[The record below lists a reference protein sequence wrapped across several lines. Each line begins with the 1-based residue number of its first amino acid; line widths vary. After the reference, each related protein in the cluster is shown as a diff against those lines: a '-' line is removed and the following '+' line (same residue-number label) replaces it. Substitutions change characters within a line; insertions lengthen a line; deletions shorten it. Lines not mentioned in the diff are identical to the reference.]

1 MAGTEGDTAYVP
13 LKVSYI
19 IPIMI
24 TSIARPFTILLNVLE
39 NFFSSSLAV
48 LTTAPCLHL
57 MLVTFERL
65 MAIKFKMQYSNFIA
79 GRNLK
84 TAVMVVWIISFACG
98 IFSALQIYLVL
109 LPIGIFFT
117 VSGIVFVSV
126 SIFFHLA
133 LPRAYYHNSQ
143 LCN

>member
-19 IPIMI
+19 VPIMI
-24 TSIARPFTILLNVLE
+24 TSIACPFTILLNVLE

-65 MAIKFKMQYSNFIA
+65 MAIKFTMQYSNFIA

-84 TAVMVVWIISFACG
+84 TAVIVVWIISFLCG
-98 IFSALQIYLVL
+98 IFSTLQIYLVL

-117 VSGIVFVSV
+117 VSGIVFVAV

-143 LCN
+143 LGN

>member
-1 MAGTEGDTAYVP
+1 MTDASNGLLGHISYILWTMFLLLSLSYSAGT
-13 LKVSYI
+13 
-19 IPIMI
+19 
-24 TSIARPFTILLNVLE
+24 LE

-65 MAIKFKMQYSNFIA
+65 MAIKFTMQYSNFIA

-84 TAVMVVWIISFACG
+84 TAVIVVWIISFLCG
-98 IFSALQIYLVL
+98 IFSTLQIYLVL

-117 VSGIVFVSV
+117 VSGIVFVAV

>member
-19 IPIMI
+19 VPIMI

-39 NFFSSSLAV
+39 NLFSSSLAV

-65 MAIKFKMQYSNFIA
+65 MAIKFTMQYSNFIA

-84 TAVMVVWIISFACG
+84 TAVMVV
-98 IFSALQIYLVL
+98 
-109 LPIGIFFT
+109 
-117 VSGIVFVSV
+117 
-126 SIFFHLA
+126 
-133 LPRAYYHNSQ
+133 
-143 LCN
+143 